1 MMFSGYV
8 LGFEL
13 LSCEF
18 TRVGMKGLRA
28 PTMGRLSTGA
38 MDKIPVVS
46 GSSWLFLLHQL
57 LSLAPEL
64 SVQSGASNLL
74 ALNDSSNRLD

>member
-1 MMFSGYV
+1 
-8 LGFEL
+8 
-13 LSCEF
+13 
-18 TRVGMKGLRA
+18 
-28 PTMGRLSTGA
+28 MGRLSTGA